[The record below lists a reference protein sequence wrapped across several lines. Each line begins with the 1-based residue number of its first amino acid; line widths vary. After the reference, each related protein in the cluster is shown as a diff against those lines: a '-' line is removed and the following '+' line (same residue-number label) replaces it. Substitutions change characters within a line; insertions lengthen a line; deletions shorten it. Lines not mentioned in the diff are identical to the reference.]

1 MFDFVFIIYYY
12 GGMSRIRYYYRIF
25 RQIGVYG
32 NSGFVD
38 LKNKFAGLINFIS
51 HSFGLINNE

>member
-1 MFDFVFIIYYY
+1 MDFFVQAVNVL
-12 GGMSRIRYYYRIF
+12 
-25 RQIGVYG
+25 QILVYG